1 MRGMRWLAILVLLG
15 GVTAAPRVDAQRVDK
30 ATTLLESAKQAE
42 LVDGN
47 LDAAIKLY
55 QQIITTYPAD
65 RPVATAALLGLGHC
79 YEKLGLPKARATY
92 ERLVE
97 QYSDQTRE
105 VNEARARLARL
116 TEDTSSRGEGGEVVL
131 REVWSRSSG
140 SVTNDI
146 GNNGVV
152 IFSDLS
158 VHSPQTGQT
167 KRLTDGAR
175 SAAYPVLSPNR
186 QMVAYLSWSG
196 DLQASLQQA
205 QNNRAGLPA
214 RTELRIVGL
223 DGKNDRAILSRRDVT
238 WLRPLAWSR
247 NADQIL
253 ADFERRDGSHELAT
267 IAVEGGATRVLKSL
281 DQRSPQDAGFSPDG
295 QYVAYHLPSARD
307 ARQLDLYV
315 VPVNPAANKT
325 PTERRYTMTL
335 GSELAT
341 LTPDRQQVIHVLNR
355 LTFGPRPGDIDK
367 VSTMGVDAFID
378 RQLHPERI
386 PDPFVEAGLKNYT
399 SLQMDLRESLE
410 KGAPV
415 APQAMRGRAS
425 IFEKRALADRLEQ
438 KAAYSAEDN
447 TIMPTTFAA
456 RKALLKGHP
465 EPNEMASARLLRAIY
480 SERQLFELVVDFWMN
495 HFSIKLNDHQQAP
508 HFEEQV
514 IRRLALGKFEDL
526 LLAVAKHPRMLNY
539 LDNWRSSAPEEVVA
553 ARIAALKPTLN
564 DQQYLALMA
573 RKPFL
578 DQAKGLNE
586 NYARELMELH
596 TLGVDGGYTQKDV
609 IEVAKVLTGWTI
621 SNEGI
626 YNGREDDGV
635 FAFDPLLHVDGNKVV
650 LGKTIEAS
658 GVSEG
663 EQVLRMLAHHPST
676 ARFIATKLAR
686 RFVADEPPAA
696 VIDAAAKT
704 FQQTG
709 GDTREV
715 LRTIFMSPQFR
726 SPEAFRSKIKK
737 PFEIVVSSFRA
748 VKAETEGFISD
759 PELGTLLLNNQRGI
773 LAGMGERLYNYE
785 APDGNPDVSAAWMN
799 SNALL
804 VRLDFANRLAI
815 GSLPRIKPN
824 LAEGQKLLDQL
835 GLARPT
841 PQQIATTRTMLLTA
855 RASADGAQADMM
867 MTGNRGGPGAT
878 TKDIDP
884 AAIVVAAML
893 GSPQFQKR

>member
-1 MRGMRWLAILVLLG
+1 
-15 GVTAAPRVDAQRVDK
+15 
-30 ATTLLESAKQAE
+30 
-42 LVDGN
+42 
-47 LDAAIKLY
+47 
-55 QQIITTYPAD
+55 
-65 RPVATAALLGLGHC
+65 
-79 YEKLGLPKARATY
+79 
-92 ERLVE
+92 
-97 QYSDQTRE
+97 
-105 VNEARARLARL
+105 
-116 TEDTSSRGEGGEVVL
+116 
-131 REVWSRSSG
+131 
-140 SVTNDI
+140 
-146 GNNGVV
+146 
-152 IFSDLS
+152 
-158 VHSPQTGQT
+158 
-167 KRLTDGAR
+167 
-175 SAAYPVLSPNR
+175 
-186 QMVAYLSWSG
+186 
-196 DLQASLQQA
+196 
-205 QNNRAGLPA
+205 
-214 RTELRIVGL
+214 
-223 DGKNDRAILSRRDVT
+223 
-238 WLRPLAWSR
+238 
-247 NADQIL
+247 
-253 ADFERRDGSHELAT
+253 
-267 IAVEGGATRVLKSL
+267 
-281 DQRSPQDAGFSPDG
+281 
-295 QYVAYHLPSARD
+295 
-307 ARQLDLYV
+307 
-315 VPVNPAANKT
+315 
-325 PTERRYTMTL
+325 
-335 GSELAT
+335 
-341 LTPDRQQVIHVLNR
+341 
-355 LTFGPRPGDIDK
+355 
-367 VSTMGVDAFID
+367 
-378 RQLHPERI
+378 
-386 PDPFVEAGLKNYT
+386 
-399 SLQMDLRESLE
+399 
-410 KGAPV
+410 
-415 APQAMRGRAS
+415 
-425 IFEKRALADRLEQ
+425 
-438 KAAYSAEDN
+438 
-447 TIMPTTFAA
+447 
-456 RKALLKGHP
+456 
-465 EPNEMASARLLRAIY
+465 
-480 SERQLFELVVDFWMN
+480 
-495 HFSIKLNDHQQAP
+495 
-508 HFEEQV
+508 
-514 IRRLALGKFEDL
+514 
-526 LLAVAKHPRMLNY
+526 
-539 LDNWRSSAPEEVVA
+539 
-553 ARIAALKPTLN
+553 
-564 DQQYLALMA
+564 
-573 RKPFL
+573 
-578 DQAKGLNE
+578 
-586 NYARELMELH
+586 MELH

-759 PELGTLLLNNQRGI
+759 PELGNLLLNNQRGI

>member
-1 MRGMRWLAILVLLG
+1 MRWLAILVLLG
-15 GVTAAPRVDAQRVDK
+15 GVIAAPRVDAQRADK

-55 QQIITTYPAD
+55 LQIITTYPAD
-65 RPVATAALLGLGHC
+65 RPAAAAALLGLGHC

-92 ERLVE
+92 QRLVE
-97 QYSDQTRE
+97 QYTDQTRE
-105 VNEARARLARL
+105 VNEARARLAQL
-116 TEDTSSRGEGGEVVL
+116 TEDTSARGEGGEVVL

-140 SVTNDI
+140 SIT
-146 GNNGVV
+146 NGVGTNSMV

-158 VHSPQTGQT
+158 VHSPETGQT

-186 QMVAYLSWSG
+186 QQVAYLSWSG

-214 RTELRIVGL
+214 RTELRIVGI

-238 WLRPLAWSR
+238 WLRPLAWSQ
-247 NADQIL
+247 DGYQIL
-253 ADFERRDGSHELAT
+253 ADFERKDGSHDLT
-267 IAVEGGATRVLKSL
+267 TVAVEDGKTRVLKSL
-281 DQRSPQDAGFSPDG
+281 DQRSPEDAGFSPDG

-307 ARQLDLYV
+307 ARQLDLFV
-315 VPVNPAANKT
+315 VPVNTAGKT
-325 PTERRYTMTL
+325 PTERRYSMTL

-341 LTPDRQQVIHVLNR
+341 LTPDRQLVIHVLNR

-367 VSTMGVDAFID
+367 VSTLGVDAFIN
-378 RQLHPERI
+378 RQLNPERI
-386 PDPFVEAGLKNYT
+386 PDPFVDAGLKKFT
-399 SLQMDLRESLE
+399 SLQMDLTESLL

-415 APQAMRGRAS
+415 APQAMRERVS

-447 TIMPTTFAA
+447 TIMPTTFEA

-465 EPNEMASARLLRAIY
+465 EPSELASARLLRAIY

-495 HFSIKLNDHQQAP
+495 HFSIKLGDHQQAP

-526 LLAVAKHPRMLNY
+526 LIAVAKHPRMLNY

-609 IEVAKVLTGWTI
+609 VEVAKVLTGWTI
-621 SNEGI
+621 SKEGI
-626 YNGREDDGV
+626 YQGREADDGV
-635 FAFDPLLHVDGNKVV
+635 FAFDPLLHVDGKKVV
-650 LGKTIEAS
+650 LGKTIEDA

-663 EQVLRMLAHHPST
+663 EQVLRLLAHHPST

-686 RFVADEPPAA
+686 RFVSDEPPVA

-709 GDTREV
+709 GDIREV

-737 PFEIVVSSFRA
+737 PFEIVVSSLRA

-759 PELGTLLLNNQRGI
+759 PELSSLLLNGQRGI
-773 LAGMGERLYNYE
+773 LQAMGERLYNYE

-841 PQQIATTRTMLLTA
+841 PQQIATTRTMLQAARTA
-855 RASADGAQADMM
+855 AQGNQMDMM
-867 MTGNRGGPGAT
+867 TMGRGGSRDDT
-878 TKDIDP
+878 SNDIDP